1 MGATSPLAPLDINS
15 SRCAGSPSMASLG
28 RVETDLYTY
37 EKNSESERHV
47 KRALDCFCGEYLEG
61 DDDEE
66 LLNWTLAHVSRNHS
80 AVGLTDEQV
89 QQIVKEGAY
98 DTPGKAQEGRTS
110 S

>member
-1 MGATSPLAPLDINS
+1 MSGRRASPMSSPRRPSCGASD
-15 SRCAGSPSMASLG
+15 
-28 RVETDLYTY
+28 E
-37 EKNSESERHV
+37 
-47 KRALDCFCGEYLEG
+47 
-61 DDDEE
+61 EE